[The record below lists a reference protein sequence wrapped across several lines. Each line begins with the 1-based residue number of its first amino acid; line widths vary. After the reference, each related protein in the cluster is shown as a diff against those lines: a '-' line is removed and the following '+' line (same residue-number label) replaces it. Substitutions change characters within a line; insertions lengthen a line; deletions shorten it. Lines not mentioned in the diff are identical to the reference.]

1 MRVVRFLAVLMFVA
15 CASLAIA
22 GLAAAPRAFAQDL
35 ELDWKTADGQV
46 VKSETL
52 DLKALDALPQAT
64 IKTSTPWTQGVQT
77 FSGPTFATLAAR
89 GGRPVKAADVVALN
103 DYASTIPAE
112 DWKKYTVVLASRHNG
127 ATMRVRDKGP
137 LWVIYPLDTFS
148 ELEKQETNA
157 RMAWQVA
164 HITFVVE

>member
-1 MRVVRFLAVLMFVA
+1 MRFVRVLAVFVSFA
-15 CASLAIA
+15 CASLA
-22 GLAAAPRAFAQDL
+22 LVAAAPPAFAQDL
-35 ELDWKTADGQV
+35 DLDWKTADGQV
-46 VKSETL
+46 LKSETL
-52 DLKALDALPQAT
+52 DLKALDTLPQAT

-77 FSGPTFATLAAR
+77 FSGPTLSAIAAL
-89 GGRPVKAADVVALN
+89 GGRPVKEADVVALN
-103 DYASTIPAE
+103 DYSIVIPAQ

-157 RMAWQVA
+157 RMVWQVA